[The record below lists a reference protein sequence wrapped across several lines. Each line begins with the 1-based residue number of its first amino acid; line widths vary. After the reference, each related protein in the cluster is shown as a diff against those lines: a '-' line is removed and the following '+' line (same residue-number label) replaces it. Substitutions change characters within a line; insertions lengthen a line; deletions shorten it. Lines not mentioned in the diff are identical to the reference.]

1 MKFDSEK
8 INSVLEK
15 VDEERR
21 VGGGESE
28 CGSEI
33 GVGVDVKNEESITHP
48 SSLTTTT
55 TATHSAHT
63 ATATSTSTVTATTS
77 TLPEVRSIFPLLDT
91 GMDINEAFL
100 DPFSFT
106 HRYPTHNTD
115 DNKNN
120 ISKSRLPSTDAIS
133 YKNKILT
140 EKEQNKY
147 SRDLRSLSALEIT
160 LQLLRNSD
168 PESWETEERI
178 AIISSLVDK
187 VSESADL
194 KIKRSNECQEKRSR
208 RERVNQRIDDIPDE
222 PCVPLT
228 AEIVKVRSHRK

>member
-1 MKFDSEK
+1 M
-8 INSVLEK
+8 
-15 VDEERR
+15 
-21 VGGGESE
+21 
-28 CGSEI
+28 
-33 GVGVDVKNEESITHP
+33 
-48 SSLTTTT
+48 
-55 TATHSAHT
+55 
-63 ATATSTSTVTATTS
+63 
-77 TLPEVRSIFPLLDT
+77 RSIFPLLDT

-106 HRYPTHNTD
+106 HRYPTQNTTHNTHNVNE
-115 DNKNN
+115 NKNN
-120 ISKSRLPSTDAIS
+120 VSKSRLPSADAVA